1 MARHKAVAKTSE
13 GAKRG
18 RPGKGTGAAEENG
31 IEKATPKVAPAVAKQ
46 KGKRGRPAGSTKKD
60 KKGGDNAKKVQNT
73 TRKEKESERRV
84 VEAEESQQC
93 ARSSSEGRQ
102 KDGQP

>member
-31 IEKATPKVAPAVAKQ
+31 IEKATPKVNLPHKMAK
-46 KGKRGRPAGSTKKD
+46 TKYFY
-60 KKGGDNAKKVQNT
+60 
-73 TRKEKESERRV
+73 
-84 VEAEESQQC
+84 
-93 ARSSSEGRQ
+93 
-102 KDGQP
+102 